1 MKAEYW
7 LTAAFLKRN
16 EKAREMPHYS
26 AFDSIAQ
33 TAMAKYLRGRAGD
46 GETAEVAD

>member
-16 EKAREMPHYS
+16 EKAREMPDYS

-33 TAMAKYLRGRAGD
+33 TAMAKYLRGRGD
-46 GETAEVAD
+46 GETAEVSD